1 MKKLLILLS
10 LTFAFGQDML
20 SEADKQATKLDKIL
34 SASNTVKFYNYDL
47 GTVKQSY
54 GAKLECEIK
63 KL

>member
-10 LTFAFGQDML
+10 LTFAFGQNML

-47 GTVKQSY
+47 ESVFNQ
-54 GAKLECEIK
+54 AKSKIK
-63 KL
+63 ELQLN